1 MNAGIRGRHD
11 FAMTSGH
18 AGAPVPTKPT
28 HAGRKAAKM
37 ITLAVALMS
46 IASFAPAIV
55 LGAFG
60 WFDAVNV
67 AILAGL
73 AAFLASATGSGWR
86 TGLRIA
92 LPFAV
97 LVTLTV
103 WSAPYALPAALVL
116 GAAAFWRGF
125 GARLGLHNALIM
137 SVIAL
142 GFLVT
147 APPKFA
153 GTFSAPIMAGLVAL
167 GSSLY
172 VVLVMFVARKV
183 VSPPP
188 LTKLVIDRVVAFS
201 VILALMIGGV
211 TWCVI
216 HFDLG
221 HGGSWIILTILVVF
235 QPYLGTGFKKAG
247 QRIVGTVAGFA
258 LALVIGLVVTGGPWL
273 YVIGIVLFILAG
285 SLMMLGKPYWTFVVF
300 LTPAVV
306 LVTSVGSTV
315 DKTAVIR
322 LEATSVGVLIV
333 LAAMLALTP
342 VARHLQQKSGS

>member
-1 MNAGIRGRHD
+1 
-11 FAMTSGH
+11 
-18 AGAPVPTKPT
+18 
-28 HAGRKAAKM
+28 
-37 ITLAVALMS
+37 MS
-46 IASFAPAIV
+46 IAAFAPAIV

-67 AILAGL
+67 SILAGL
-73 AAFLASATGSGWR
+73 AAFLASATGSGWS

-97 LVTLTV
+97 FVTLTV
-103 WSAPYALPAALVL
+103 WSAPYALPAAFVL

-153 GTFSAPIMAGLVAL
+153 GTFSAPIVAGFVAL
-167 GSSLY
+167 GSCIY
-172 VVLVMFVARKV
+172 VVAVMFLARNLLK
-183 VSPPP
+183 PPP
-188 LTKLVIDRVVAFS
+188 LTKLVIDRAIAFS
-201 VILALMIGGV
+201 VILALMIGTV

-216 HFDLG
+216 RFGLG

-258 LALVIGLVVTGGPWL
+258 LALVIGIFVTGGPWL
-273 YVIGIVLFILAG
+273 YVIGLVFFILAG

-306 LVTSVGSTV
+306 LVTSGGSTV

-333 LAAMLALTP
+333 LAVMLALTP
-342 VARHLQQKSGS
+342 AAKYLQQKPGS